1 MSVRLKAGWDRPS
14 TVRLPEGKTNIDIAT
29 PLGSAMAGNMIRVL
43 KSANTMEDVGNALTL
58 FNSVTTSDSSQQGR
72 VLIGREEKYILSN
85 GKKTVEVADAKAMDS
100 LLSNGWT
107 LQDTKTEDIYDE

>member
-1 MSVRLKAGWDRPS
+1 MSVRLKAGWDRTS

-29 PLGSAMAGNMIRVL
+29 PLG
-43 KSANTMEDVGNALTL
+43 NALTL
-58 FNSVTTSDSSQQGR
+58 FNSVTTSDSSTQGR